1 MNEETVIHHG
11 VTIRIIQDEDPQSP
25 RDWDNLGTMFCAH
38 RRHNLGDKQFESWA
52 GIDAALAAEGKMAVI
67 LPLYLFDH
75 SGITIRCSS
84 DEFRA
89 ADGAGWDW
97 GQVGYVFVTKEKA
110 RKEWGKLTAATLKK
124 IKECLIAE
132 VDAYDKYLTGSYVGW
147 VVEDEDG
154 EHVESCWGYDDQDY
168 ALKEAQSMAKSIL
181 KRRKLDAKATK
192 KKAEESITPS

>member
-1 MNEETVIHHG
+1 MNDETVIHHG
-11 VTIRIIQDEDPQSP
+11 ITIRIIQDENPESP
-25 RDWDNLGTMFCAH
+25 RNWDNLGTMFCAH

-52 GIDAALAAEGKMAVI
+52 GLDEALRQTGKMAVI

-124 IKECLIAE
+124 IKKCLIAE
-132 VDAYDKYLTGSYVGW
+132 VDTYDKYLTGDVYGYV
-147 VVEDEDG
+147 VDPEG
-154 EHVESCWGYDDQDY
+154 EKESCWGFYGGPEGSY
-168 ALKEAQSMAKSIL
+168 EYCLGE
-181 KRRKLDAKATK
+181 AKAV
-192 KKAEESITPS
+192 AEQIAAKRPSVYMSV